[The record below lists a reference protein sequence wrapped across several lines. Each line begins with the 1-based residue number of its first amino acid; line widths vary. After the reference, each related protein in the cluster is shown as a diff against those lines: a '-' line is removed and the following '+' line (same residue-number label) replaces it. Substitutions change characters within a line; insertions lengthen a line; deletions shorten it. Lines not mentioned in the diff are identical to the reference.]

1 MDDLRYRMDDELYPN
16 KLNSILDLVMN
27 ASDSD
32 SSNKLMTRYC
42 SELNTILSSDS
53 STINGLIDVD
63 ALKIRMGE
71 DFKDNIY
78 KENGYFNQFVDDVVD
93 SLVEKFP
100 MLSYFRKSLTS
111 GISDKLSEDFG
122 TTVEIDDDVFNRIV
136 QSIVDYIR
144 NIV

>member
-1 MDDLRYRMDDELYPN
+1 MDDDLYPS
-16 KLNSILDLVMN
+16 KLNSILDLVN

-32 SSNKLMTRYC
+32 SNKLMTRYC
-42 SELNTILSSDS
+42 SELNKILSSGS
-53 STINGLIDVD
+53 STIKGLIDVD
-63 ALKIRMGE
+63 ALKRRMSE

-78 KENGYFNQFVDDVVD
+78 NENGYFNQFVEDAVD

-122 TTVEIDDDVFNRIV
+122 TTVEVDDDVFNRIV
-136 QSIVDYIR
+136 QSIMDYIR

>member
-1 MDDLRYRMDDELYPN
+1 MDDDLYPD
-16 KLNSILDLVMN
+16 KLNSILDLVN

-32 SSNKLMTRYC
+32 SSNKLMTKYC
-42 SELNTILSSDS
+42 SELNKILSSDS
-53 STINGLIDVD
+53 STIKGLIDVD
-63 ALKIRMGE
+63 ALKRRMSE
-71 DFKDNIY
+71 DFKENIY
-78 KENGYFNQFVDDVVD
+78 NENGYFNQFVEDAVD

-122 TTVEIDDDVFNRIV
+122 TTVEVDDDVFNRIV
-136 QSIVDYIR
+136 QSIMDYIR

>member
-1 MDDLRYRMDDELYPN
+1 MDDLRYRMDDELYPS
-16 KLNSILDLVMN
+16 KLNSILDLVN

-42 SELNTILSSDS
+42 SELNKILSSDS
-53 STINGLIDVD
+53 STIKGLIDVD
-63 ALKIRMGE
+63 ALKRRMGE

-78 KENGYFNQFVDDVVD
+78 KENGYFNQFVEDAVD

-122 TTVEIDDDVFNRIV
+122 TTVEVDDDVFNRIV

>member
-1 MDDLRYRMDDELYPN
+1 MDDDLYPS
-16 KLNSILDLVMN
+16 KLNSILDLVN

-32 SSNKLMTRYC
+32 SSNKLMTKYC
-42 SELNTILSSDS
+42 SELNKILSNGS
-53 STINGLIDVD
+53 STIKGLIDVD
-63 ALKIRMGE
+63 ALKRRMSE
-71 DFKDNIY
+71 DFKENIY
-78 KENGYFNQFVDDVVD
+78 NENGYFNQFVEDAVD

-122 TTVEIDDDVFNRIV
+122 TTVEVDDDVFNRIV
-136 QSIVDYIR
+136 QSIMDYIR

>member
-1 MDDLRYRMDDELYPN
+1 MDDESYPN
-16 KLNSILDLVMN
+16 KLNSILNLVN

-32 SSNKLMTRYC
+32 SNKMTRYC
-42 SELNTILSSDS
+42 SELNEILSSDS
-53 STINGLIDVD
+53 TIKGLIDVD
-63 ALKIRMGE
+63 ALKRRMSE

-78 KENGYFNQFVDDVVD
+78 KENGYFNQFVEDAVD

-122 TTVEIDDDVFNRIV
+122 TIVEIDDDVFNSIV

>member
-1 MDDLRYRMDDELYPN
+1 MDDELYPS
-16 KLNSILDLVMN
+16 KLNSILDLVN

-32 SSNKLMTRYC
+32 SSNKLMTKYC
-42 SELNTILSSDS
+42 SELNKILSSDS
-53 STINGLIDVD
+53 STIKGLIDVD
-63 ALKIRMGE
+63 ALKRRMSE

-78 KENGYFNQFVDDVVD
+78 NENGYFNQFVEDAVD
-93 SLVEKFP
+93 SLVDKFP

-122 TTVEIDDDVFNRIV
+122 TTVEVDDDVFNRIV
-136 QSIVDYIR
+136 QSIMDYIR

>member
-1 MDDLRYRMDDELYPN
+1 MDDDLYPD
-16 KLNSILDLVMN
+16 KLNSILNLVN

-42 SELNTILSSDS
+42 SELNKILSSDS
-53 STINGLIDVD
+53 STIKGLIDVD
-63 ALKIRMGE
+63 ALKRRMGE

-78 KENGYFNQFVDDVVD
+78 KENGYFNQFVEDAVD

-111 GISDKLSEDFG
+111 GISDKLSEDFD
-122 TTVEIDDDVFNRIV
+122 TTVEVDNDVFNRIV

>member
-1 MDDLRYRMDDELYPN
+1 MDDLRYRMDDDLYPS
-16 KLNSILDLVMN
+16 KLNSILDLVS

-42 SELNTILSSDS
+42 SELNKILSNS
-53 STINGLIDVD
+53 STIKGLIDVD
-63 ALKIRMGE
+63 ALKRRMSE

-78 KENGYFNQFVDDVVD
+78 KENGYFNQFVEDAVD

-122 TTVEIDDDVFNRIV
+122 TIVEIDDDVFNRIV
-136 QSIVDYIR
+136 QSIMDYIR

>member
-1 MDDLRYRMDDELYPN
+1 
-16 KLNSILDLVMN
+16 
-27 ASDSD
+27 
-32 SSNKLMTRYC
+32 MTKYC
-42 SELNTILSSDS
+42 SELNKILSNGS
-53 STINGLIDVD
+53 STIKGLIDVD
-63 ALKIRMGE
+63 ALKRRMSE

-78 KENGYFNQFVDDVVD
+78 NENGYFNQFVEDAVD

-122 TTVEIDDDVFNRIV
+122 TTVEVDDDVFNRIV

>member
-1 MDDLRYRMDDELYPN
+1 MDDELYPS
-16 KLNSILDLVMN
+16 KLNSILDLVN

-42 SELNTILSSDS
+42 SELNKILSNGS
-53 STINGLIDVD
+53 STIKGLIDVD
-63 ALKIRMGE
+63 ALKRRMSE

-78 KENGYFNQFVDDVVD
+78 NENGYFNQFVEDAVD

-111 GISDKLSEDFG
+111 GTSDKLSEDFG
-122 TTVEIDDDVFNRIV
+122 TTVEVDDDVFNRIV
-136 QSIVDYIR
+136 QSIMDYIR

>member
-1 MDDLRYRMDDELYPN
+1 MDDELYPS
-16 KLNSILDLVMN
+16 KLNSILDLVN

-32 SSNKLMTRYC
+32 SSNKLMTKYC
-42 SELNTILSSDS
+42 SELNKILSSDS
-53 STINGLIDVD
+53 STIKGLIDVD
-63 ALKIRMGE
+63 ALKRRMSE

-78 KENGYFNQFVDDVVD
+78 NENGYFNQFVEDAVD

-122 TTVEIDDDVFNRIV
+122 TTVEVDDDVFNRIV
-136 QSIVDYIR
+136 QSIMDYIR

>member
-1 MDDLRYRMDDELYPN
+1 MDDLRYRMDDELYPS
-16 KLNSILDLVMN
+16 KLNSILDLVN

-42 SELNTILSSDS
+42 SELNKILSNG
-53 STINGLIDVD
+53 STIKGLIDVD
-63 ALKIRMGE
+63 ALKRRMSE

-78 KENGYFNQFVDDVVD
+78 NENGYFNQFVEDAVD

-122 TTVEIDDDVFNRIV
+122 TTVEVDDDVFNRIV

>member
-1 MDDLRYRMDDELYPN
+1 MDDLRYRMDDDLYPN
-16 KLNSILDLVMN
+16 KLNSILDLVN

-32 SSNKLMTRYC
+32 SSNKLMLTRYC

-53 STINGLIDVD
+53 STIKGLIDVD
-63 ALKIRMGE
+63 ALKRRMGE

-78 KENGYFNQFVDDVVD
+78 KENGYFNQFVDDAVD

-111 GISDKLSEDFG
+111 GISNKLSEDFG

>member
-1 MDDLRYRMDDELYPN
+1 MDDLRYRMDDELYPS

-32 SSNKLMTRYC
+32 SSNKLITRYC

-53 STINGLIDVD
+53 STIKGLIDVD
-63 ALKIRMGE
+63 ALKRRMGE

-78 KENGYFNQFVDDVVD
+78 KENGYFNQFVDDAVD

-122 TTVEIDDDVFNRIV
+122 TIVEVDDDVFNRIV

>member
-1 MDDLRYRMDDELYPN
+1 MDDDLYPD
-16 KLNSILDLVMN
+16 KLNSILDLVN

-32 SSNKLMTRYC
+32 SSNKLTKYC
-42 SELNTILSSDS
+42 SELNKILSSDS
-53 STINGLIDVD
+53 STIKGLIDVD
-63 ALKIRMGE
+63 ALKRRMSE

-78 KENGYFNQFVDDVVD
+78 NENGYFNQFVEDAVD

-122 TTVEIDDDVFNRIV
+122 TTVEVDDDVFNRIV
-136 QSIVDYIR
+136 QSIMDYIR

>member
-1 MDDLRYRMDDELYPN
+1 MDDDLYPD
-16 KLNSILDLVMN
+16 KLNSILNLVN

-32 SSNKLMTRYC
+32 SSNKLTRYC
-42 SELNTILSSDS
+42 SKLNEILSNG
-53 STINGLIDVD
+53 STIKGLIDVD
-63 ALKIRMGE
+63 ALKRRMSE
-71 DFKDNIY
+71 DFKENIY
-78 KENGYFNQFVDDVVD
+78 KNNGYFNKFVEDAVD

-122 TTVEIDDDVFNRIV
+122 TTVEVDDDVFNRIV
-136 QSIVDYIR
+136 QSIADYIR

>member
-1 MDDLRYRMDDELYPN
+1 MDDDLYPD
-16 KLNSILDLVMN
+16 KLNSILNLVN

-32 SSNKLMTRYC
+32 SNKLMTRYC
-42 SELNTILSSDS
+42 SKLNEILSNG
-53 STINGLIDVD
+53 STIKGLIDVD
-63 ALKIRMGE
+63 ALKRRMGE

-78 KENGYFNQFVDDVVD
+78 KENGYFNQFVEDAVD

-122 TTVEIDDDVFNRIV
+122 TTVEVDDDVFNRIV

>member
-1 MDDLRYRMDDELYPN
+1 MDDDLYPD
-16 KLNSILDLVMN
+16 KLNSILDLVN

-32 SSNKLMTRYC
+32 SNKLTRYC
-42 SELNTILSSDS
+42 YELNEILSNGS
-53 STINGLIDVD
+53 STIKGLIDVD
-63 ALKIRMGE
+63 ALKRRMSE

-78 KENGYFNQFVDDVVD
+78 NENGYFNQFVEDAVD

-122 TTVEIDDDVFNRIV
+122 TTVEVDDDVFNRIV
-136 QSIVDYIR
+136 QSIVNYIR

>member
-1 MDDLRYRMDDELYPN
+1 MDDELYPS
-16 KLNSILDLVMN
+16 KLNSILDLVN

-32 SSNKLMTRYC
+32 SSNKLMTKYC
-42 SELNTILSSDS
+42 SELNKILSNGS
-53 STINGLIDVD
+53 STIKGLIDVD
-63 ALKIRMGE
+63 ALKRRMSE

-78 KENGYFNQFVDDVVD
+78 NENGYFNQFVEDAVD

-122 TTVEIDDDVFNRIV
+122 TTVEVDDDVFNRIV
-136 QSIVDYIR
+136 QSIMDYIR